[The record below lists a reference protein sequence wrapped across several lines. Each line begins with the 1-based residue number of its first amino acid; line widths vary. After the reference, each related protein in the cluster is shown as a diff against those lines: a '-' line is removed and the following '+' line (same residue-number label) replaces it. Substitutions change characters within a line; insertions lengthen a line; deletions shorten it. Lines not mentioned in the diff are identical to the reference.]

1 MRKLWFTT
9 AIACACA
16 ASLLT
21 LSAAT
26 ADPAGGPGT
35 VTSIAPLAAV
45 ATLPGSVNSTRI
57 IYRTS
62 TANNVPTEAS
72 AAVYFPPGPAP
83 AGGWP
88 VIAWAHGTVGLGDDC
103 AYSITGPSAAERD
116 WAYLGTWL
124 QQGYAIVAADYA
136 GLGTPDEHP
145 YLNGMVMAHNVVDAV
160 QAATR
165 QYSSLAKKWA
175 VVGQSQGAGAAAY
188 TARYATEF
196 GGPELDYRGAVTTG
210 VPAYIEDVL
219 LPLAPHMPPIKLSPH
234 STAYVLY
241 ILNGLR
247 TTYGDTVGQSPS
259 ENRAGPSG
267 GEAAAY
273 SDTVGQSPSENR
285 AGPSGGEAAAY
296 RDTVGQSPSENRA
309 GPSGGEA
316 AAYRDTVGQSP
327 SENRAGPSGGEAA
340 AYPTLNIESFL
351 TDAGREWLTRARDA
365 CIGPLGDELAARG
378 VVLGDLFSRPLL
390 EIPDLHGFLARYMA
404 LPESGYNKP
413 LFIGQGLRDTDVI
426 TPESLRWAAVLKA
439 NGQPVT
445 LHTYPTDHSG
455 TVNASLPDSLP
466 FVHNLFA

>member
-9 AIACACA
+9 AIACAYA

-21 LSAAT
+21 LPAAT
-26 ADPAGGPGT
+26 ADPAAGPGT
-35 VTSIAPLAAV
+35 VTSVAPLGAV
-45 ATLPGSVNSTRI
+45 ATLPGSVNSTRVH
-57 IYRTS
+57 YRTS
-62 TANNVPTEAS
+62 TANDVPTVAS

-103 AYSITGPSAAERD
+103 AYSTAGPSAAERD

-124 QQGYAIVAADYA
+124 RQGYAIVAADYA

-160 QAATR
+160 LAATR

-247 TTYGDTVGQSPS
+247 TTFADTAGHSPS
-259 ENRAGPSG
+259 ENRAGPST

-273 SDTVGQSPSENR
+273 GN
-285 AGPSGGEAAAY
+285 AAAH
-296 RDTVGQSPSENRA
+296 
-309 GPSGGEA
+309 
-316 AAYRDTVGQSP
+316 
-327 SENRAGPSGGEAA
+327 
-340 AYPTLNIESFL
+340 PTLNVESFL
-351 TDAGREWLTRARDA
+351 TDSGREWLTRARDA

-404 LPESGYNKP
+404 LPESGYDKP

-445 LHTYPTDHSG
+445 LHTYLTDHSG

-466 FVHNLFA
+466 FVHSLFA